1 MPSQTTTTEMPAR
14 YVPADHEDR
23 IRARWDEARAFHA
36 APQTVLSGAKPP
48 YCMVIPPPNV
58 TAALHLGHALN
69 NTLQDVLARFH
80 RMRGFET
87 LWMPGADHAGIATQT
102 VVEKRLLE
110 TEGKRRTEYERDAF
124 IAKVQEWKDEY
135 EERIRDQLKRM
146 GCSCDWERWR
156 FTMDEQCARA
166 VRAAFFQLFKAGL
179 IYRGKRLVNWDPV
192 TQTALADDEVENIE
206 IDGNFYYLRYPLV
219 DNAGKGISVTLPD
232 GSETDHVTVA
242 TTRPETFLGDT
253 AVAMNPK
260 DPRATAFAGKKV
272 RLPFVNRIIPIIQDD
287 YVVLPAPD
295 PDAPGVDP
303 KAKHATGF
311 LKVTPAHDPND
322 WEIGRRHDLE
332 AINVMAPDASISY
345 QHGWSDVGDA
355 RRFVGMSREEARK
368 EVVKAFKAE
377 GLHEET
383 RPYRHGVG
391 HSYRSHAPIEPYLSD
406 QWYVKVTDDRLVGS
420 AQRALAK
427 EQRSEASLGGTA
439 LRAVTSTPP
448 TDPGGTARRAVST
461 STHSLQPIALAE
473 LDTTGAALPPIRPA
487 GFVGRDPYPPNEKS
501 PSDLELRSR
510 KLPHLT
516 MPGATYFVTWRVADG
531 RGLDESARNEVLAAF
546 AHRHLALMQVFAA
559 VVMPDHVH
567 AIVRPFD
574 NQDLLT
580 IVGAL
585 KRFTASAI
593 NKKAKTSGSLWQDE
607 HFDHILRDEAEFSE
621 ALLYIARNP
630 VEACLV
636 DRPTAYGWLAVQ
648 ECVAVE
654 LRHAVQLRSDGS
666 ASRPTKSPSSDGEME
681 FHPERYAK
689 TYESWHDGLRDWC
702 ISRQLWWGHRIPVW
716 SAALEG
722 TAKPDQQLDSRPWL
736 QLISKR
742 GIDKDDPRVWTQVE
756 PRPEGLVVHFC
767 LAPDAEDLEEKFSD
781 LPQDPDVLDTWFS
794 SALWPLSTMG
804 WPDETNLLGAFNPT
818 SVLCTAREIITLW
831 VSRMVMFNRYFKD
844 GDLPYKDVYIHAMI
858 QDGEGRKMS
867 KSLGNGVDPLDII
880 HSHGADALR
889 YTCCKLATN
898 TQDVRMPVETD
909 PETGRN
915 TSPKFDE
922 GMKFANKLWNA
933 SRFTIMML
941 TEAEDGGGEG
951 ELTLVDRWMLSRLAA
966 SLKTAERAIEEYEFS
981 QYAQTIYDLLWRD
994 YCDWYLEAVKPTVKT
1009 NPAQRAVLRNALD
1022 AILRMLHPVC
1032 PFVTEAIY
1040 ERLREVGAP
1049 DTPGLTVEPA
1059 ELLCSAAWPEASDDL
1074 RDEKSEESFERLREL
1089 IVTIRDLRARQ
1100 KTPPKARPTLH
1111 IDDALAQEI
1120 TAGGGVV
1127 ETLAGLNEVTTAP
1140 ADESCAPFTFDA
1152 KERHLSG
1159 LAGDV
1164 KADAR
1169 AERSH
1174 LEATLAE
1181 LEKSIGTL
1189 EKRLA
1194 NPGYVEK
1201 APAHLVQQ
1209 TRDQLAKL
1217 QSERD
1222 AAKTSLERLG

>member
-36 APQTVLSGAKPP
+36 DPTAVLSGEKPP
-48 YCMVIPPPNV
+48 YCIVIPPPNV

-110 TEGKRRTEYERDAF
+110 TEGKRRTDYEREEF
-124 IAKVQEWKDEY
+124 IAKVREWKDEY

-146 GCSCDWERWR
+146 GCSCDWARWR

-166 VRAAFFQLFKAGL
+166 VREAFFQLFKAGL

-192 TQTALADDEVENIE
+192 TQTALADDEVENVE

-219 DNAGKGISVTLPD
+219 DDNGEAISVTLPD

-242 TTRPETFLGDT
+242 TTRPETYLGDT

-260 DPRATAFAGKKV
+260 DPRASALVGRKV

-287 YVVLPAPD
+287 YVVLPAKD

-322 WEIGRRHDLE
+322 WEIGRRHELE
-332 AINVMAPDASISY
+332 AINVMAPDASISD

-355 RRFVGMSREEARK
+355 KRFVGLSREEARK

-383 RPYRHGVG
+383 KPYRHGVG
-391 HSYRSHAPIEPYLSD
+391 HSYRSHVPIEPYLSD

-427 EQRSEASLGGTA
+427 EQRSEVSLGGTA
-439 LRAVTSTPP
+439 LRAVSTTP
-448 TDPGGTARRAVST
+448 TRRKDER
-461 STHSLQPIALAE
+461 LIPIALPE
-473 LDTTGAALPPIRPA
+473 LDTTRDSLPPTRPA
-487 GFVGRDPYPPNEKS
+487 GFVGRDPYPPKEKS
-501 PSDLELRSR
+501 PSDLEVRSR

-516 MPGATYFVTWRVADG
+516 MPGATYFVTWRAADG
-531 RGLDESARNEVLAAF
+531 RSLDESARDEVLAAF
-546 AHRHLALMQVFAA
+546 ANRHLTSMQVFAA
-559 VVMPDHVH
+559 VAMPDHVH

-574 NQDLLT
+574 EQDLLT
-580 IVGAL
+580 IVGNL

-593 NKKAKTSGSLWQDE
+593 NKEAGASGSLWQDE
-607 HFDHILRDEAEFSE
+607 HFDHIVRDEAEFSE

-630 VEACLV
+630 VEAGLV
-636 DRPTAYGWLAVQ
+636 DRPTEYRWLAVQ
-648 ECVAVE
+648 ECVAIE
-654 LRHAVQLRSDGS
+654 LRHAFGLRGDGS
-666 ASRPTKSPSSDGEME
+666 ESRPTRSRDSDGEME

-716 SAALEG
+716 SGLTTNLDLLPSRLGEPEDDSHAHFAQTADIEGVKCVVQVRKGADGHDYAWICVPQGGSAAEEFLEQHG
-722 TAKPDQQLDSRPWL
+722 FR
-736 QLISKR
+736 R
-742 GIDKDDPRVWTQVE
+742 
-756 PRPEGLVVHFC
+756 
-767 LAPDAEDLEEKFSD
+767 
-781 LPQDPDVLDTWFS
+781 DPDVLDTWFS

-804 WPDETNLLGAFNPT
+804 WPDETDLLDAFNPT

-844 GDLPYKDVYIHAMI
+844 ADLPFKDVYIHAMI

-909 PETGRN
+909 SETGRN

-941 TEAEDGGGEG
+941 SEAEDAAGAGGEG
-951 ELTLVDRWMLSRLAA
+951 ELTLVDRWMLSRLAS
-966 SLKTAERAIEEYEFS
+966 SLKTAERAIAEHEFS
-981 QYAQTIYDLLWRD
+981 HYAQTLYDLLWRD

-1032 PFVTEAIY
+1032 PFVTESIY
-1040 ERLREVGAP
+1040 ERLREVEAA

-1059 ELLCSAAWPEASDDL
+1059 DLLCSAAWPEASDDL
-1074 RDEKSEESFERLREL
+1074 RDEESEQTFEHLRDL
-1089 IVTIRDLRARQ
+1089 IVTIRDVRARQ

-1111 IDDALAQEI
+1111 VDDALAQEI
-1120 TAGGGVV
+1120 SAAGGIV
-1127 ETLAGLNEVTTAP
+1127 ETLAGLNEVTAAP
-1140 ADESCAPFTFDA
+1140 ADVGAAPFTFDA

-1164 KADAR
+1164 KADSR
-1169 AERSH
+1169 AERAH

-1181 LEKSIGTL
+1181 LEKSIATL
-1189 EKRLA
+1189 EKRLS
-1194 NPGYVEK
+1194 NPGYTDK

-1209 TRDQLAKL
+1209 TRDQLTKL